1 MNFREALA
9 YLDRHIN
16 LEARAGLVE
25 GLKLDSMSRL
35 VDLLADPQDAYRTIH
50 VTGTN
55 GKGTVSHL
63 ATGLLVAMGLH
74 TGTYT
79 SPHIAH
85 ITERIRSNGVPIP
98 EDEFASAVGDIAQVI
113 EAVAASA
120 GSRAGASRAVGA
132 DGTVLGELTPSY
144 FEIVTAAALAWF
156 AERAVDVAVVEVG
169 LLGRFDATNVVHAD
183 IAVVTSVGKDHT
195 DGVGDWRRA
204 IAHEKAGIIEPTS
217 TLVLGETA
225 RDLVDI
231 FLAERPERALLRGVD
246 FACVA
251 NHPSVGGRV
260 VDIRTPRGLY
270 RDIPLPLFG
279 SHQGDNAA
287 IALTAVEALFDQA
300 LPDDVLAEGW
310 AHVDL
315 PGRFEVVHRHPVAV
329 VDGAHNADA
338 LRRLAATLDET
349 FGPVG
354 RRVLVVGMLSPHDP
368 VEMIAALMESEADI
382 DLVIATEPDSP
393 RAVPAELVADAARR
407 AGLEIEIVP
416 DVADAAVRAVVLAEE
431 SDIVVITGSFY
442 VVAAARDALLRLGPD
457 EQ

>member
-9 YLDRHIN
+9 YLDRHVN
-16 LEARAGLVE
+16 LKARAGLVE
-25 GLKLDSMSRL
+25 GLKLDSMTQL
-35 VDLLADPQDAYRTIH
+35 VDRLADPQDAYRTIH

-55 GKGTVSHL
+55 GKGTVAHL

-98 EDEFASAVGDIAQVI
+98 DQEFADAVGDIAGVI
-113 EAVAASA
+113 A
-120 GSRAGASRAVGA
+120 
-132 DGTVLGELTPSY
+132 LGGLVPSY
-144 FEIVTAAALAWF
+144 FEIVTAAALSWF
-156 AERAVDVAVVEVG
+156 AERAVDIAVVEVG

-195 DGVGDWRRA
+195 DGSGDWRRA
-204 IAHEKAGIIEPTS
+204 IAQEKAGIIERSS

-246 FACVA
+246 FACVG
-251 NHPSVGGRV
+251 NQPSVGGRV

-310 AHVDL
+310 AHLDL
-315 PGRFEVVHRHPVAV
+315 PGRFEIVHRHPVAV

-338 LRRLAATLDET
+338 LRRLALTIDET

-354 RRVLVVGMLSPHDP
+354 KRILVLGMLSPHDP
-368 VEMIAALMESEADI
+368 VEMLAALMEAEADI
-382 DLVIATEPDSP
+382 ELVIATEPSSP
-393 RAVPAELVADAARR
+393 RAVPADMVAEAVRSV
-407 AGLEIEIVP
+407 GLEVEIVP
-416 DVADAAVRAVVLAEE
+416 DVADASVRAVVLAGEG
-431 SDIVVITGSFY
+431 DIVVITGSFY
-442 VVAAARDALLRLGPD
+442 LVAAARDALLRLGP
-457 EQ
+457 EER